1 MSRNPG
7 HFSPFSVAHMVCIC
21 ISVDRSN
28 SNVHNVLLG
37 LSWCS
42 IGGETQSKNLEIWN
56 LVLLCHKGAASRRTS
71 YQLSQSR
78 FSYIKGVVNS
88 MGLSSS
94 VSPRNP
100 NAKPTASAQ
109 VTVECGS

>member
-78 FSYIKGVVNS
+78 FSYVKGVVNS

-94 VSPRNP
+94 VSPPNP